1 MAPWKEAHVNIAKA
15 GSQNFEDAVMV
26 PVEPESASVFVPV
39 QSAKTFT
46 GDSLYLR
53 ARKDAVLAHAENKRE
68 QGSSYSPYGVVDS
81 DGCLLP
87 DSASVEDVLGV
98 DVERD
103 SWMLPLAY
111 VHGGLPVSARSVSA
125 GSAFNEQ
132 GVWERS
138 SLARVVQHVP
148 SPVLSVSGGEVLEMP
163 SGVMARRIL
172 AFIASRVLET
182 GSTEFV
188 VPSQPRALAR
198 LAGVPALSAEG
209 YRHFADT
216 FRMCLGLRSAVF
228 ERAQEGGRAELL
240 HAFSV
245 AADVEDSSMG
255 IMYSLEGNDSG
266 FMVVHVSDEFFDYV
280 NSGNVVAVP
289 AGMWGSKLVR
299 SSAVALDVLALVL
312 ARAASLRSGN
322 TKTSKVWIAWSHLAR
337 QFAVF
342 SSSVHKMR
350 SVYRNAVN
358 AVRSLL
364 TSEGAEDVVSLV
376 GGKGRKG
383 FAGFMI
389 QAYRSGVKAV
399 RPHKVK
405 KGDTLSKAVRSAVSR
420 ETLNESA
427 AKDEQVLIPI
437 RAPRKGNIYRAV
449 DLALLSTKISGA
461 VGVYL
466 PAISEDWERIV
477 DTIIDRYAASA
488 RNGNMKKVNSWQA
501 YVEASIKNQPSIMD
515 TPRETPVT
523 VRPARAIQEPAVQ
536 NGTSNQGKPVSEP
549 HVATDG
555 LPRLNSEATPKTEP
569 AKRKDSNFGAP
580 STVYMS
586 EALLRNPAVA
596 NFDLLDEDFLKKYMD
611 EDYIITLNADTPEHY
626 AYSDALQAGTIPVNN
641 YDEWKKGVKFPPVRI
656 QLPSGGYMYPNEGSR
671 YTKGDD
677 YYCRVLYTEDF
688 GKDIKRTIAETRA
701 TRPAK
706 PKSAADISVSVP
718 EPQHVRH
725 IKVVKEPVT
734 HEPARPV
741 VNPAPETTV
750 SDTAPHQ
757 DTTTR
762 PAKREICTNMPKNV
776 AATLAPWDRADA
788 HYKYVDAEET
798 LDGYLA
804 NFNADPVESEVI
816 DESSLPPVSNDE
828 EAEARAAI
836 LKWVNGAK
844 DRKPVLD
851 GIMNPK
857 PEPTDEYP
865 IMYY

>member
-1 MAPWKEAHVNIAKA
+1 MNIAKA
-15 GSQNFEDAVMV
+15 GSQNVEDAVMV

-39 QSAKTFT
+39 QSAKTFA

-53 ARKDAVLAHAENKRE
+53 ARKEAVLAHAENKRE
-68 QGSSYSPYGVVDS
+68 QGVSYNPYSVVDS

-87 DSASVEDVLGV
+87 ESASVEDVFGV
-98 DVERD
+98 DAEREA
-103 SWMLPLAY
+103 WMLPLAY
-111 VHGGLPVSARSVSA
+111 VHGGLPVSARSVSS
-125 GSAFNEQ
+125 GSGFNEQ

-148 SPVLSVSGGEVLEMP
+148 SPVLSVTGGEVLEMP

-228 ERAQEGGRAELL
+228 ERAQEGGRAGLL

-245 AADVEDSSMG
+245 AANVEDSSMG
-255 IMYSLEGNDSG
+255 IRYSLEGNDSG
-266 FMVVHVSDEFFDYV
+266 FMVVRVSDEFFDYV
-280 NSGNVVAVP
+280 SSGNVVAVP

-312 ARAASLRSGN
+312 ARAASMRGGN
-322 TKTSKVWIAWSHLAR
+322 TKGSKAWIAWSHLAR

-405 KGDTLSKAVRSAVSR
+405 KGDTLSKAVSGAVSR

-427 AKDEQVLIPI
+427 ARDEQVLIPI

-523 VRPARAIQEPAVQ
+523 VRPARAIQEASTK
-536 NGTSNQGKPVSEP
+536 NDASSSAMPVSEP
-549 HVATDG
+549 HVAADG
-555 LPRLNSEATPKTEP
+555 LPRLNSEATPKTDP

-580 STVYMS
+580 SPVYMS
-586 EALLRNPAVA
+586 EALVNNPVVT
-596 NFDLLDEDFLKKYMD
+596 NFDLLDEDFLKKYMN
-611 EDYIITLNADTPEHY
+611 EDYIITLNVDTPEHY
-626 AYSDALQAGTIPVNN
+626 AYADALQAGIIPVNN
-641 YDEWKKGVKFPPVRI
+641 FEEWKKGVRFPPVRI
-656 QLPSGGYMYPNEGSR
+656 KLPSGGYMYPNEGSR
-671 YTKGDD
+671 YTRGDD

-688 GKDIKRTIAETRA
+688 GKDIKRTIEEARA
-701 TRPAK
+701 KRPGK
-706 PKSAADISVSVP
+706 PKSAVEAPVKVEDPKPVRHVKVVSETVVSP
-718 EPQHVRH
+718 EPV
-725 IKVVKEPVT
+725 EPVV
-734 HEPARPV
+734 E
-741 VNPAPETTV
+741 NTTV
-750 SDTAPHQ
+750 PSIEETSPVTVTASEE
-757 DTTTR
+757 R

-776 AATLAPWDRADA
+776 AATLAPWDKMDA
-788 HYKYVDAEET
+788 RYKYVDAEET

-804 NFNADPVESEVI
+804 NFNADPVEAEVI
-816 DESSLPPVSNDE
+816 DEASLPPVANDE

-851 GIMNPK
+851 SIINPK

-865 IMYY
+865 IMHY

>member
-1 MAPWKEAHVNIAKA
+1 MNIAKA
-15 GSQNFEDAVMV
+15 GSQNVEDAVMV
-26 PVEPESASVFVPV
+26 PVEPESASVFMPV

-53 ARKDAVLAHAENKRE
+53 ARKEAVLAHAENRRE
-68 QGSSYSPYGVVDS
+68 QGVSYNPYSVVDS

-87 DSASVEDVLGV
+87 ESASVEDVFGV
-98 DVERD
+98 DVEREA
-103 SWMLPLAY
+103 WMLPLAY
-111 VHGGLPVSARSVSA
+111 VHGGLPVSARSVSS
-125 GSAFNEQ
+125 GSGFNEQ

-148 SPVLSVSGGEVLEMP
+148 SPVLSVTGGEVLEMP

-228 ERAQEGGRAELL
+228 ERAQEGGRAGLL

-245 AADVEDSSMG
+245 AANVEESSMG
-255 IMYSLEGNDSG
+255 IRYSLEGNDSG
-266 FMVVHVSDEFFDYV
+266 FMVVRVSDEFFDYV
-280 NSGNVVAVP
+280 SSGNVVAVP

-312 ARAASLRSGN
+312 ARAASMRGGNAKRS
-322 TKTSKVWIAWSHLAR
+322 KAWIAWSHLAR

-405 KGDTLSKAVRSAVSR
+405 KGDTLSKAVSGAVSR

-427 AKDEQVLIPI
+427 ARDEQVLIPI

-523 VRPARAIQEPAVQ
+523 VRPARAIQEASTK
-536 NGTSNQGKPVSEP
+536 NDASSSAMPVSEP
-549 HVATDG
+549 HVAADG
-555 LPRLNSEATPKTEP
+555 LPRLNSEATPKTDP

-580 STVYMS
+580 SPVYMS
-586 EALLRNPAVA
+586 EALVNNPVVT
-596 NFDLLDEDFLKKYMD
+596 NFDLLDEDFLKKYMN

-626 AYSDALQAGTIPVNN
+626 AYADALQAGIIPVNN
-641 YDEWKKGVKFPPVRI
+641 FEEWKKGVKFPPVRI
-656 QLPSGGYMYPNEGSR
+656 KLPSGGYMYPNEGSR
-671 YTKGDD
+671 YTRGDD

-688 GKDIKRTIAETRA
+688 GKDIKRTIEEARA
-701 TRPAK
+701 KRPGK
-706 PKSAADISVSVP
+706 PKSAVEAPVKVEDPKPVRHVKVVSETVVSP
-718 EPQHVRH
+718 EPV
-725 IKVVKEPVT
+725 EPVV
-734 HEPARPV
+734 E
-741 VNPAPETTV
+741 NTTV
-750 SDTAPHQ
+750 PSIEETSPVTVTASEE
-757 DTTTR
+757 R

-776 AATLAPWDRADA
+776 AATLAPWDKMDA
-788 HYKYVDAEET
+788 RYKYVDAEET

-804 NFNADPVESEVI
+804 NFNADPVEAEVI
-816 DESSLPPVSNDE
+816 DEASLPPVANDE
-828 EAEARAAI
+828 EAEARTAI

-851 GIMNPK
+851 SIINPK

>member
-1 MAPWKEAHVNIAKA
+1 VNIAKA
-15 GSQNFEDAVMV
+15 GSQNVEDAVMV

-39 QSAKTFT
+39 QSAKTFA

-53 ARKDAVLAHAENKRE
+53 ARKEAVLAHAENKRE
-68 QGSSYSPYGVVDS
+68 QGVSYNPYSVVDS

-87 DSASVEDVLGV
+87 ESASVEDVFGV
-98 DVERD
+98 DAEREA
-103 SWMLPLAY
+103 WMLPLAY
-111 VHGGLPVSARSVSA
+111 VHGGLPVSARSVSS
-125 GSAFNEQ
+125 GSGFNEQ

-148 SPVLSVSGGEVLEMP
+148 SPVLSVTGGEVLEMP

-228 ERAQEGGRAELL
+228 ERAQEGGRAGLL

-245 AADVEDSSMG
+245 AANVEESSMG
-255 IMYSLEGNDSG
+255 IRYSLEGNDSG
-266 FMVVHVSDEFFDYV
+266 FMVVRVSDEFFDYV
-280 NSGNVVAVP
+280 SSGNVVAVP

-312 ARAASLRSGN
+312 ARAASMRGGN
-322 TKTSKVWIAWSHLAR
+322 TKGSKAWIAWSHLAR

-405 KGDTLSKAVRSAVSR
+405 KGDTLSKAVSGAVSR

-427 AKDEQVLIPI
+427 ARDEQVLIPI

-523 VRPARAIQEPAVQ
+523 VRPARAIQEASTK
-536 NGTSNQGKPVSEP
+536 NDASSSAMPVSEP
-549 HVATDG
+549 HVAADG
-555 LPRLNSEATPKTEP
+555 LPRLNSEATPKTDP

-580 STVYMS
+580 SPVYMS
-586 EALLRNPAVA
+586 EALVNNPVVT
-596 NFDLLDEDFLKKYMD
+596 NFDLLDEDFLKKYMN
-611 EDYIITLNADTPEHY
+611 EDYIITLNVDTPEHY
-626 AYSDALQAGTIPVNN
+626 AYADALQAGIIPVNN
-641 YDEWKKGVKFPPVRI
+641 FEEWKKGVKFPPVRI
-656 QLPSGGYMYPNEGSR
+656 KLPSGGYMYPNEGSR
-671 YTKGDD
+671 YTRGDD

-688 GKDIKRTIAETRA
+688 GKDIKRTIEEARA
-701 TRPAK
+701 KRPGK
-706 PKSAADISVSVP
+706 PKSAVAAPMKVEDPKPIR
-718 EPQHVRH
+718 HV
-725 IKVVKEPVT
+725 KVVSETVVSSEPVAEGT
-734 HEPARPV
+734 TAPPAKETSPITVTASEERPV
-741 VNPAPETTV
+741 
-750 SDTAPHQ
+750 
-757 DTTTR
+757 
-762 PAKREICTNMPKNV
+762 KREICTNMPKNV
-776 AATLAPWDRADA
+776 AATLAPWDKMDA
-788 HYKYVDAEET
+788 RYKYVDAEET

-804 NFNADPVESEVI
+804 NFNADPLEAEVI
-816 DESSLPPVSNDE
+816 DEASLPPVTNDE
-828 EAEARAAI
+828 EAEARNAI

-851 GIMNPK
+851 SIINPK

-865 IMYY
+865 IMHY

>member
-1 MAPWKEAHVNIAKA
+1 MNIAKA
-15 GSQNFEDAVMV
+15 GSQNVEDAVMV

-39 QSAKTFT
+39 QSAKTFA

-53 ARKDAVLAHAENKRE
+53 ARKEAVLAHAENKRE
-68 QGSSYSPYGVVDS
+68 QGVSYNPYSVVDS

-87 DSASVEDVLGV
+87 ESASVEDVFGV
-98 DVERD
+98 DAEREA
-103 SWMLPLAY
+103 WMLPLAY
-111 VHGGLPVSARSVSA
+111 VHGGLPVSARSVSS
-125 GSAFNEQ
+125 GSGFNEQ

-148 SPVLSVSGGEVLEMP
+148 SPVLSVTGGEVLEMP

-209 YRHFADT
+209 YRHFADA

-228 ERAQEGGRAELL
+228 ERAQEGGRAGLL

-245 AADVEDSSMG
+245 AANVEESSMG
-255 IMYSLEGNDSG
+255 IRYSLEGNDSG
-266 FMVVHVSDEFFDYV
+266 FMVVRVSDEFFDYV
-280 NSGNVVAVP
+280 SSGNVVAVP

-312 ARAASLRSGN
+312 ARAASMRGGN
-322 TKTSKVWIAWSHLAR
+322 TKGSKAWIAWSHLAR

-399 RPHKVK
+399 RLHKVK
-405 KGDTLSKAVRSAVSR
+405 KGDTLSKAVSGAVSR

-427 AKDEQVLIPI
+427 ARDERVLIPI

-523 VRPARAIQEPAVQ
+523 VRPARAIQEASTK
-536 NGTSNQGKPVSEP
+536 NDASSSAMPVSEP
-549 HVATDG
+549 HVAADG
-555 LPRLNSEATPKTEP
+555 LPRLNSEATPKTDP

-580 STVYMS
+580 SPVYMS
-586 EALLRNPAVA
+586 EALVNNPVVT
-596 NFDLLDEDFLKKYMD
+596 NFDLLDEDFLKKYMN
-611 EDYIITLNADTPEHY
+611 EDYIITLNVDTPEHY
-626 AYSDALQAGTIPVNN
+626 AYADALQAGIIPVNN
-641 YDEWKKGVKFPPVRI
+641 FEEWKKGVKFPPVRI
-656 QLPSGGYMYPNEGSR
+656 KLPSGGYMYPNEGSR
-671 YTKGDD
+671 YTRGDD

-688 GKDIKRTIAETRA
+688 GKDIKRTIEEARA
-701 TRPAK
+701 KRPGK
-706 PKSAADISVSVP
+706 PKSAVEVP
-718 EPQHVRH
+718 MKVEDPKPVRH
-725 IKVVKEPVT
+725 VKVVAETLVSSGPVESVVEGATAPPAKETSPITVT
-734 HEPARPV
+734 ASEERPV
-741 VNPAPETTV
+741 
-750 SDTAPHQ
+750 
-757 DTTTR
+757 
-762 PAKREICTNMPKNV
+762 KREICTNMPKNV
-776 AATLAPWDRADA
+776 AATLAPWDKMDA
-788 HYKYVDAEET
+788 RYKYVDAEET

-804 NFNADPVESEVI
+804 NFNADPLEAEVI
-816 DESSLPPVSNDE
+816 DEASLPPVTNDE
-828 EAEARAAI
+828 EAEARNAI

-851 GIMNPK
+851 SIINPK

-865 IMYY
+865 IMHY

>member
-1 MAPWKEAHVNIAKA
+1 MNIAKA

-87 DSASVEDVLGV
+87 DSASVEDVLGLE
-98 DVERD
+98 VERD
-103 SWMLPLAY
+103 AWMLPLAY

-266 FMVVHVSDEFFDYV
+266 FMVVRVSDEFFDYV

-322 TKTSKVWIAWSHLAR
+322 NKTSKVWIAWSHLAR

-364 TSEGAEDVVSLV
+364 MVEGADDVVSLV
-376 GGKGRKG
+376 GGRGRKG
-383 FAGFMI
+383 FAGFMV

-399 RPHKVK
+399 RPHTVK

-515 TPRETPVT
+515 TPKETPVA

-536 NGTSNQGKPVSEP
+536 NGTSSQDKPVSEP
-549 HVATDG
+549 HVAADG
-555 LPRLNSEATPKTEP
+555 LPRLNSDATPKTEP

-611 EDYIITLNADTPEHY
+611 ADCIITLNVDTPEHY
-626 AYSDALQAGTIPVNN
+626 AYSDALQAGIIPVNN

-656 QLPSGGYMYPNEGSR
+656 KLPSGGYMYPNEGSR
-671 YTKGDD
+671 YTRGDD

-688 GKDIKRTIAETRA
+688 SKDIKRTIAETRA

-706 PKSAADISVSVP
+706 PKNTAEVPVSVP
-718 EPQHVRH
+718 EPQPVHHDV
-725 IKVVKEPVT
+725 KVVEETVT

-741 VNPAPETTV
+741 VNPAQEKPV
-750 SDTAPHQ
+750 ANGSDTAPRQ
-757 DTTTR
+757 DSLTR

-776 AATLAPWDRADA
+776 AATLAPWDRVDA

-816 DESSLPPVSNDE
+816 DEASLPPVSNDE

-844 DRKPVLD
+844 DRKPILD
-851 GIMNPK
+851 SIINPK